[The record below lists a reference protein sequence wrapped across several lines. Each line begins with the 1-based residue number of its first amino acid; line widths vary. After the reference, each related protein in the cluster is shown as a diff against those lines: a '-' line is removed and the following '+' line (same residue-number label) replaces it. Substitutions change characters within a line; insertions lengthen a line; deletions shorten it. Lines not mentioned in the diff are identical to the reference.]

1 MKFLYKVANTDTNAV
16 TNITLIFRPF
26 QDRSPLV
33 PPESPQIGALNGLAR
48 HSVIMVLGVNTLE
61 TCLALGPP

>member
-1 MKFLYKVANTDTNAV
+1 MKFLYKVANSDTNAV

-48 HSVIMVLGVNTLE
+48 QSVIMVLGVNILE
-61 TCLALGPP
+61 TCLALSPP